1 MKKIVVLGGSGFV
14 GHSVCEQLTRRYPGV
29 QLVVPTRRL
38 VHAGDMR
45 VLPSIE
51 IVQADVHDAVALTRL
66 ARGCDAVVNLVGIL
80 HGSAAE
86 FDVAHHKLPQ
96 TLTRAMHAAGVSR
109 LVHLSALGAA
119 AYAPSHYLRSKAAGE
134 EAVKAGGVAYT
145 ILRPSLIFGAGDRLL
160 NLFARLQAV
169 APVLP
174 LAASHVHVQ
183 PVWVGDVAAA
193 VLAVL
198 ADPSW
203 AGRTVEVAGP
213 QVMSLAEVARLA
225 GRLSGHERR
234 QIALPDWAA
243 RMQAFFLGLVP
254 GPKLMTLDNLDSLK
268 VPSVPG
274 GRLPTL
280 ADLGIKPAS
289 MAAVAPSYLAA
300 GQNEARLDGWR
311 AAHRQ

>member
-1 MKKIVVLGGSGFV
+1 
-14 GHSVCEQLTRRYPGV
+14 
-29 QLVVPTRRL
+29 
-38 VHAGDMR
+38 
-45 VLPSIE
+45 
-51 IVQADVHDAVALTRL
+51 
-66 ARGCDAVVNLVGIL
+66 
-80 HGSAAE
+80 
-86 FDVAHHKLPQ
+86 
-96 TLTRAMHAAGVSR
+96 MHAAGVAR

-119 AYAPSHYLRSKAAGE
+119 PHAPSNYLRSKAAGE
-134 EAVKAGGVAYT
+134 EAVKAGGVAFT
-145 ILRPSLIFGAGDRLL
+145 ILRPSLMFGTRDRLL
-160 NLFARLQAV
+160 NLFATLQAV
-169 APVLP
+169 APVMP

-183 PVWVGDVAAA
+183 PVWVEDVAAA

-203 AGRTVEVAGP
+203 IGRTVEVAGP
-213 QVMSLAEVARLA
+213 QVMPLADVVRLA

-234 QIALPDWAA
+234 VIALPDWAG
-243 RMQAFFLGLVP
+243 RMQAFFLGLLP
-254 GPKLMTLDNLDSLK
+254 GPKLMTRDNLDSLK

-289 MAAVAPSYLAA
+289 MAAVAPGYLAP